1 MLSASSEHQGGS
13 KIRNDELASI
23 EGLLLEITDLLE

>member
-1 MLSASSEHQGGS
+1 MLFVSSEHQGES

-23 EGLLLEITDLLE
+23 EGLLLEIPDLLE